1 MSPPTVNQSN
11 SSTATNNS
19 KSSAPDKQS
28 SSLAQAKQSTVI
40 PSYTELYKAIVKDAE
55 IRWEIKV
62 VMSHF

>member
-1 MSPPTVNQSN
+1 MSPPTASQSN

-19 KSSAPDKQS
+19 KGSAPDKQS

-40 PSYTELYKAIVKDAE
+40 PSYTDKVFVKDAK

-62 VMSHF
+62 VKIHF